1 MEMESIGSPA
11 LWVGFIVFVLL
22 MLALDLGVFH
32 RKTHEVKFKEALAW
46 SGVWI
51 SLALVFNLGIW
62 WKFGTTPAVQFLTG
76 YLIEKSLS
84 IDNIFVFVVIFS
96 ALKIPAL
103 YQHRVLFWGILSA
116 LVLRAAMIFAGVAML
131 QRFHWLIY
139 VFGAFLILTGV
150 KLFLQR
156 NKEDHPEDGA
166 VMKLARRVI
175 PSTPRFDKDHF
186 FTLENGRKLATPLFM
201 ALVLVELTD
210 VLFALDSIPAIF
222 AVTTD
227 PFLVFTSNIFAI
239 LGLRSLF
246 FVLAGAV
253 EKFSY
258 LKVGL
263 SAVLVF
269 VGAKM
274 ALVDVVKVPPAVSL
288 GVIALLLGGSVV
300 ASLLKARAQERAEA
314 EKAVVP
320 DTRPAPAE

>member
-1 MEMESIGSPA
+1 MESVGSPA
-11 LWVGFIVFVLL
+11 LWAGFIIFVLL

-32 RKTHEVKFKEALAW
+32 RKTHEVKFKEALSW

-62 WKFGTTPAVQFLTG
+62 WKFGPTPGMQFLTG

-116 LVLRAAMIFAGVAML
+116 LVLRAVMIFAGVAML

-139 VFGAFLILTGV
+139 VFGAFLIFTGA

-156 NKEDHPEDGA
+156 NKEEHPEDGA

-175 PSTPRFDKDHF
+175 PSTNRFDKDHF
-186 FTLENGRKLATPLFM
+186 FTVENGKKLATPLFM
-201 ALVLVELTD
+201 SLVLVELTD

-246 FVLAGAV
+246 FVLAGMV

-274 ALVDVVKVPPAVSL
+274 ALIDVVKVPPALSL
-288 GVIALLLGGSVV
+288 GIISLLLGGSIV
-300 ASLLKARAQERAEA
+300 ASLMKARAQERAHADADKDIKASPTEA
-314 EKAVVP
+314 
-320 DTRPAPAE
+320 